1 MAGTEKLHI
10 RDFFTMSG
18 SQISD
23 SYVKNKMVVH
33 FQGMSKTL
41 QFPQTIA
48 LMGAPTLSVGISP
61 EGLYNRL
68 NNAGR
73 LILLYHNGIQLGS
86 APFIRVGEKKHVM
99 LTTRD
104 PRLVEGPEDVPAL
117 KNYYHSPVA
126 EEQVSISLAT
136 PLAEMTFELDD
147 VTVTRRMIPP
157 FLSGDYQAVT
167 PMGVEEFI
175 ITNKTGEAKQIT
187 LVLPR
192 PSLVNLQEKEL
203 KPLDQDTVY
212 ACSTPVKGH
221 VHKEF
226 AQDGFCGVVMGS
238 KECRDRMVIAV
249 PQMDGAKIDIQPYFC
264 LNRLKQDLLL
274 NKDGTFFEKRDA
286 IVNQDYGAAISVTLT
301 LAPGATA
308 TIPFAVVLDFP
319 VQWYNDGATFD
330 RKYIRYFANEET
342 RALEMTRMALENY
355 PKWLERTLAL
365 QNRIY
370 QQIRQSPSYK
380 DDREG
385 ALRVAR
391 LIFNEFSFPLSNA
404 AAWVED
410 DQGNERARFL
420 ECFDY
425 SYLDPS
431 DVEWYSKVLLFLFP
445 KIEEELCQGFINS
458 ILAEDTSKRFYHHH
472 ASFPDR
478 RQHFLD
484 HPEAYEGVSLTQI
497 YDQFKVKGSVAHD
510 LAALNKGHALRNVSD
525 YAWYNSNYWIDLF
538 PKLATR
544 VLRNVRF
551 TGNMEFLKKNWETL
565 KFGYDYLQKLDIDG
579 DGIPEGYPNDVK
591 NTFDNLPLFGI
602 DAYDL
607 TIFMAGCRAMSIMAG
622 LMKDEAAKEK
632 YEKHFTT
639 AAGYLE
645 KMWREAENKNGLKL
659 EYYVTCYD
667 PKTGKVNTDTWLNQL
682 DAIWALLSIGEEP
695 FIPEEKIKKILKTLY
710 ENNRTTTGW
719 CMTRTEDGQ
728 PVESDQ
734 GKDVYTTSNY
744 VFAQL
749 LDYYGLAEESKEVY
763 KAMDKVIFGQGNT
776 LISPDNLRAEMEQ
789 EEGETEPMYHYI
801 VAGYPRPGAIMT
813 HLVLTYIK
821 DLKAKGVKVEP
832 AHLQAYAEE
841 LMK

>member
-18 SQISD
+18 SEISE

-48 LMGAPTLSVGISP
+48 LMGAPTLSIGISP

-73 LILLYHNGIQLGS
+73 LILLYHNGLQLGS
-86 APFIRVGEKKHVM
+86 APFIRVGEKKHTM
-99 LTTRD
+99 LTTRN

-117 KNYYHSPVA
+117 KNYYHSPVS
-126 EEQVSISLAT
+126 EDQVSISLAT
-136 PLAEMTFELDD
+136 PLAEMTFELED
-147 VTVTRRMIPP
+147 VTVTRRMISP
-157 FLSGDYQAVT
+157 FLSGNIQTLIPA
-167 PMGVEEFI
+167 GVEEFI
-175 ITNKTGEAKQIT
+175 ITNKTGEARQIS

-226 AQDGFCGVVMGS
+226 TQDGFCGVVMGS
-238 KECRDRMVIAV
+238 KECEDRMVIAV
-249 PQMDGAKIDIQPYFC
+249 PQIDGAKIDIQPYFC

-286 IVNQDYGAAISVTLT
+286 IPNQDYGAAISVTLT
-301 LAPGATA
+301 LEPGATA

-330 RKYIRYFANEET
+330 RKYIKYFDNEET
-342 RALEMTRMALENY
+342 RALEMTKIALENY
-355 PKWLERTLAL
+355 PKWLERTLDL

-370 QQIRQSPSYK
+370 QQIRKSPSYK

-391 LIFNEFSFPLSNA
+391 LIFNEFSFPISNA
-404 AAWVED
+404 AVWVED
-410 DQGNERARFL
+410 DEGERARFL

-431 DVEWYSKVLLFLFP
+431 DVEWYSMVLLFLFP
-445 KIEEELCQGFINS
+445 EIEEELCQSFINS

-510 LAALNKGHALRNVSD
+510 LAALNKGHPLRNVSD

-538 PKLATR
+538 PKLAIR
-544 VLRNVRF
+544 VLRNIRF
-551 TGNMEFLKKNWETL
+551 TGKMEFLKKNWETL
-565 KFGYDYLQKLDIDG
+565 KFGYDYL
-579 DGIPEGYPNDVK
+579 
-591 NTFDNLPLFGI
+591 
-602 DAYDL
+602 
-607 TIFMAGCRAMSIMAG
+607 
-622 LMKDEAAKEK
+622 
-632 YEKHFTT
+632 
-639 AAGYLE
+639 
-645 KMWREAENKNGLKL
+645 
-659 EYYVTCYD
+659 
-667 PKTGKVNTDTWLNQL
+667 
-682 DAIWALLSIGEEP
+682 
-695 FIPEEKIKKILKTLY
+695 
-710 ENNRTTTGW
+710 
-719 CMTRTEDGQ
+719 
-728 PVESDQ
+728 
-734 GKDVYTTSNY
+734 
-744 VFAQL
+744 
-749 LDYYGLAEESKEVY
+749 
-763 KAMDKVIFGQGNT
+763 
-776 LISPDNLRAEMEQ
+776 
-789 EEGETEPMYHYI
+789 
-801 VAGYPRPGAIMT
+801 
-813 HLVLTYIK
+813 
-821 DLKAKGVKVEP
+821 
-832 AHLQAYAEE
+832 
-841 LMK
+841 

>member
-18 SQISD
+18 SEISE

-48 LMGAPTLSVGISP
+48 LMGAPTLSIGISP

-73 LILLYHNGIQLGS
+73 LILLYHNGLQLGS
-86 APFIRVGEKKHVM
+86 APFIRVGEKKHTM
-99 LTTRD
+99 LTTRN

-117 KNYYHSPVA
+117 KNYYHSPVS
-126 EEQVSISLAT
+126 EDQVSISLAT
-136 PLAEMTFELDD
+136 PLAEMTFELED
-147 VTVTRRMIPP
+147 VTVTRRMISP
-157 FLSGDYQAVT
+157 FLSGNIQTLIPA
-167 PMGVEEFI
+167 GVEEFI
-175 ITNKTGEAKQIT
+175 ITNKTGEARQIS

-226 AQDGFCGVVMGS
+226 TQDGFCGVVMGS
-238 KECRDRMVIAV
+238 KECEDRMVIAV
-249 PQMDGAKIDIQPYFC
+249 PQIDGAKIDIQPYFC

-286 IVNQDYGAAISVTLT
+286 IPNQDYGAAISVTLT
-301 LAPGATA
+301 LEPGATA

-330 RKYIRYFANEET
+330 RKYIKYFDNEET
-342 RALEMTRMALENY
+342 RALEMTKIALENY
-355 PKWLERTLAL
+355 PKWLERTLDL

-370 QQIRQSPSYK
+370 QQIRKSPSYK

-391 LIFNEFSFPLSNA
+391 LIFNEFSFPISNA
-404 AAWVED
+404 AVWVED
-410 DQGNERARFL
+410 DEGERARFL

-431 DVEWYSKVLLFLFP
+431 DVEWYSMVLLFLFP
-445 KIEEELCQGFINS
+445 EIEEELCQSFINS

-510 LAALNKGHALRNVSD
+510 LAALNKGHPLRNVSD

-538 PKLATR
+538 PKLAIR
-544 VLRNVRF
+544 VLRNIRF
-551 TGNMEFLKKNWETL
+551 TGKMEFLKKNWETL
-565 KFGYDYLQKLDIDG
+565 KFGYDYLQKLDLDG

-591 NTFDNLPLFGI
+591 NTFDNLPLFGL

-607 TIFMAGCRAMSIMAG
+607 TIFMGGCKAMSIMAE
-622 LMKDEAAKEK
+622 LMNDQAAKEK
-632 YEKHFTT
+632 YDKHFAT
-639 AAGYLE
+639 AAEYLD

-667 PKTGKVNTDTWLNQL
+667 PKTGKINTDTWLNQL

-695 FIPEEKIKKILKTLY
+695 FIPEERIKKILKTLY

-719 CMTRTEDGQ
+719 CMTRTEDGE

-734 GKDVYTTSNY
+734 GKDVYIASNY

-749 LDYYGLAEESKEVY
+749 LDYYGLVEESKEVY
-763 KAMDKVIFGQGNT
+763 KAMEKVIFRHGNT
-776 LISPDNLRAEMEQ
+776 LISPDNIRAEMEQ

-801 VAGYPRPGAIMT
+801 VAGYPRPGAVMT

-821 DLKAKGVKVEP
+821 ELKDKGVKVEP
-832 AHLQAYAEE
+832 GHLESYAED